1 MRRVEAEP
9 LWDVVEEHLDEAE
22 FLWGV
27 WRHSLVAP
35 DYTLDEVAEGPE
47 ERLFAHLEGL
57 VVGGPRVAER
67 LLLPA
72 LAGDEPDRVSA
83 AALALLQGP
92 RCEEALSSIAEVLRE
107 RPRQR
112 APLVRALGCVDSSL
126 LRPHLRE
133 LLADHDEIVVAAAA
147 EVLALHHEPLGD
159 ALGLL
164 LASDDA
170 ATRAMALRAVAS
182 EPEPGRFVRAVTA
195 GLRELEPSVLDAAI
209 DAGVR
214 MGLAPAWARARERM
228 HEVDGGGAMLL
239 LALGGE
245 NDDIA
250 AIVAALADRKRRL
263 AALWALGFHGMPEV
277 VDAALEWLEDPVAGP
292 LAGEV
297 FSAVTGV
304 DLAEAHMDLPRED
317 EEALE
322 RRPEDDL
329 PRADP
334 LAVLQWWTRQ
344 RERFVDGRRYVAG
357 AAHSAA
363 ALVRGLRF
371 GAMRRRP
378 GYLLELTLA
387 LPPASRPRVVLT
399 APTHLQ
405 LRALEAMT
413 RAGAVHVPEDRS

>member
-1 MRRVEAEP
+1 MRRVEVEP

-27 WRHSLVAP
+27 WQHSLVAP

-57 VVGGPRVAER
+57 VVGGARVAER

-72 LAGDEPDRVSA
+72 LAGDEPSRVSA

-92 RCEEALSSIAEVLRE
+92 RCDEALAAIAEVQRA

-112 APLVRALGCVDSSL
+112 APLVRALACVEL
-126 LRPHLRE
+126 RRLRPRLRE
-133 LLADHDEIVVAAAA
+133 LLADHDDTVVAAAA

-159 ALGLL
+159 TLGLL

-170 ATRAMALRAVAS
+170 ATRAMALRAVAN
-182 EPEPGRFVRAVTA
+182 EPDPGRFVRAVTA
-195 GLRELEPSVLDAAI
+195 GLQELEPSVLDAAI

-214 MGLAPAWARARERM
+214 LGLAPAWARARERM
-228 HEVDGGGAMLL
+228 HEVDGGAAMLL

-245 NDDIA
+245 DGDIA
-250 AIVAALADRKRRL
+250 AIEAALADRKRRP
-263 AALWALGFHGMPEV
+263 AALWALGFHGTPEV
-277 VDAALEWLEDPVAGP
+277 VEAALEWLEDPVAGP

-304 DLAEAHMDLPRED
+304 DLAAAHMDLPRED
-317 EEALE
+317 DDALE
-322 RRPEDDL
+322 HRPEDDL

-334 LAVLQWWTRQ
+334 MAVLQWWTRH

-357 AAHSAA
+357 AAHSPE

-387 LPPASRPRVVLT
+387 LPPARRPRVLLA
-399 APTHLQ
+399 APTNLQ
-405 LRALEAMT
+405 LLALEAMT
-413 RAGAVHVPEDRS
+413 RTLAGAAD

>member
-1 MRRVEAEP
+1 MRRVEVEP

-35 DYTLDEVAEGPE
+35 DYTLDEVADGPE

-57 VVGGPRVAER
+57 AVGGPVVAGR

-72 LAGDEPDRVSA
+72 LASDEPARVSA

-92 RCEEALSSIAEVLRE
+92 RREEALAAIVEVLRA
-107 RPRQR
+107 RPQQR
-112 APLVRALGCVDSSL
+112 APLVRALACVDPAMTGP
-126 LRPHLRE
+126 RLRE
-133 LLADHDEIVVAAAA
+133 LLADYDEVVMAAAA
-147 EVLALHHEPLGD
+147 EVLALHHAPLGD

-170 ATRAMALRAVAS
+170 ATRAMALRAVAD
-182 EPEPGRFVRAVTA
+182 EPDPGRFVRAVTA
-195 GLRELEPSVLDAAI
+195 GLQELGPSVLDAAI

-228 HEVDGGGAMLL
+228 REVDGGAAMLL

-245 NDDIA
+245 TDDIA
-250 AIVAALADRKRRL
+250 AIVAALGDRKRRA
-263 AALWALGFHGMPEV
+263 AALWALGFHGTPEV

-304 DLAEAHMDLPRED
+304 DLAAAHMDLPRED
-317 EEALE
+317 DEALE
-322 RRPEDDL
+322 HRPEDDL

-334 LAVLQWWTRQ
+334 MAVLQWWTRH
-344 RERFVDGRRYVAG
+344 RERFADGRRYVAG
-357 AAHSAA
+357 AAHSPA
-363 ALVRGLRF
+363 ALARGLRF

-387 LPPASRPRVVLT
+387 LPPASRPRVLLA
-399 APTHLQ
+399 APTTLQ
-405 LRALEAMT
+405 LRALEAM
-413 RAGAVHVPEDRS
+413 APVE

>member
-1 MRRVEAEP
+1 MRRVEVEP

-57 VVGGPRVAER
+57 AVGGPVVAER

-72 LAGDEPDRVSA
+72 LAGDEPARVSA
-83 AALALLQGP
+83 AALALQQGP
-92 RCEEALSSIAEVLRE
+92 RREEALAAIVEVLRS
-107 RPRQR
+107 RPQQR
-112 APLVRALGCVDSSL
+112 APLVRALACVDPAMTGP
-126 LRPHLRE
+126 RLRE
-133 LLADHDEIVVAAAA
+133 LLADYDEVVMAAAA
-147 EVLALHHEPLGD
+147 EVLALHHAPLGD

-164 LASDDA
+164 LVSDDA
-170 ATRAMALRAVAS
+170 TTRAMALRAVAD
-182 EPEPGRFVRAVTA
+182 EPDPGRFVRAVTA
-195 GLRELEPSVLDAAI
+195 GLQELGPSVLDAAI

-228 HEVDGGGAMLL
+228 REVDGGAAMLL

-245 NDDIA
+245 TGDIA
-250 AIVAALADRKRRL
+250 AIVAALGDRKRRA
-263 AALWALGFHGMPEV
+263 AALWALGFYGTPEV

-304 DLAEAHMDLPRED
+304 DLAAAHMDLPRED
-317 EEALE
+317 DEALE
-322 RRPEDDL
+322 HRPEDDL

-334 LAVLQWWTRQ
+334 MAVLQWWTQ
-344 RERFVDGRRYVAG
+344 HRERFVDGRRYVAG
-357 AAHSAA
+357 TAHSPA
-363 ALVRGLRF
+363 ALARGLRF

-387 LPPASRPRVVLT
+387 LPPANRPRVLLA
-399 APTHLQ
+399 APTALQ
-405 LRALEAMT
+405 LRAL
-413 RAGAVHVPEDRS
+413 GRSSPPGE